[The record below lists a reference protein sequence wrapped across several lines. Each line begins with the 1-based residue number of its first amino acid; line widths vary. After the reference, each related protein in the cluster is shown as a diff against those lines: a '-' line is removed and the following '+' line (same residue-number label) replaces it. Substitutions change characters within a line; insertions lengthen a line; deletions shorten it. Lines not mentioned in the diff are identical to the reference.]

1 MSETSLPA
9 SWKEAAPSLLW
20 GTFVFAFGFET
31 VVRLFEGHLLHASVG
46 FIATLALTSVLIFW
60 SKIGSTWPQ
69 WAATANSVATDAR
82 WWIVV
87 FLGLFLYVAFPKGE
101 LTWTQAIMAGSLA
114 VLIVIVAFALS
125 LRKRSGNSLREDAST
140 TRLFSGQKAIAGEP
154 IYPNSAPWPKPPK
167 SSATVGPRSSCA
179 SYALAHGFL
188 GNCSQPRRSY
198 RGQS

>member
-1 MSETSLPA
+1 MSDAPLPA

-46 FIATLALTSVLIFW
+46 FIATLALTSVLILW

-101 LTWTQAIMAGSLA
+101 LTWTQAIMAGSFA
-114 VLIVIVAFALS
+114 VLIVIAAFALS
-125 LRKRSGNSLREDAST
+125 LRKGSGNSLREDAS
-140 TRLFSGQKAIAGEP
+140 RDSL
-154 IYPNSAPWPKPPK
+154 
-167 SSATVGPRSSCA
+167 VLRSE
-179 SYALAHGFL
+179 
-188 GNCSQPRRSY
+188 GNCRRAYLLYCWHAS
-198 RGQS
+198 GFQQTKE